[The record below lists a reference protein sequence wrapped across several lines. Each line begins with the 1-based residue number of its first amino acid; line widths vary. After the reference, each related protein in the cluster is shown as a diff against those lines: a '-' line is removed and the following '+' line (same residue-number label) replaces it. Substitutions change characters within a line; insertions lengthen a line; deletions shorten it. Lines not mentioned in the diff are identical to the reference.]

1 MIEENKANSIS
12 NNIILEDRSKLSVSG
27 VKDVDSFDEETII
40 AYTDFG
46 ELTIS
51 GTKLHIESLSIEVGQ
66 LNVVGKIGSLVYL
79 DQAPKSSGLF
89 GKLFR

>member
-1 MIEENKANSIS
+1 MIEQNNETMAS
-12 NNIILEDRSKLSVSG
+12 NNINLQDRSKLSVSG
-27 VKDVDSFDEETII
+27 VKDVDSFDEQAII

-51 GTKLHIESLSIEVGQ
+51 GVKLHIESLSIEVGQ
-66 LNVVGKIGSLVYL
+66 LNVVGKINSLVYL